1 MKKYLGILLL
11 CLPLVSL
18 AQREKLLY
26 GYAYGM
32 LNDGKGGGGVIAN
45 VELLNHFISVGPGV
59 EVTSYNDH
67 TLIPVFADV
76 KLKHRFMH
84 IDPYITGQFGR
95 NGYNVDR
102 TATVPAGTGQET
114 ITYNESG
121 KYFYGVGAGVAWHFA
136 KIGVFASY
144 IFRGYQYRSPDS
156 VDPDTHIANFG
167 TKSVNASVFN
177 VGIVF

>member
-1 MKKYLGILLL
+1 MKKYIGLFLL
-11 CLPLVSL
+11 CLPLVTL
-18 AQREKLLY
+18 GQREKLLY

-32 LNDGKGGGGVIAN
+32 IHDGNAGGGVIAN

-76 KLKHRFMH
+76 KIKHRFLH

-102 TATVPAGTGQET
+102 TAPVSNGTGQEM
-114 ITYNESG
+114 ITFNESG
-121 KYFYGVGAGVAWHFA
+121 KYFYGVGAGVAWHFS

-144 IFRGYQYRSPDS
+144 IYRGYQYRYPDS
-156 VDPDTHIANFG
+156 VDADTHVVNFG
-167 TKSVNASVFN
+167 DRAVNASVFN
-177 VGIVF
+177 IGIVF